1 MYIRK
6 DFMKNKK
13 ILILIMILISILVIG
28 TSLFIILKNKKPSN
42 NTNNVVNN
50 NLYLSKVND
59 LLIKDNYLKKMYY
72 SKVTVLENTLII
84 NNKTYNLLPDDF
96 KYKTFEELHYDI
108 DNTYAVNYKNSF
120 LRDTQNYNSYLIES
134 DKFYVNIKSKCNI
147 PSYDEKYLSIK
158 NVSNG
163 EITYTYENKDYKV
176 IFKDDIYL
184 IDSSP
189 FVC

>member
-1 MYIRK
+1 
-6 DFMKNKK
+6 MKNKK
-13 ILILIMILISILVIG
+13 ILILITIFISILLIG
-28 TSLFIILKNKKPSN
+28 TSLFIILKNKKINNNSN
-42 NTNNVVNN
+42 NAVNN

-72 SKVTVLENTLII
+72 SKVSVLENTIII

-96 KYKTFEELHYDI
+96 KYKTFEEIYNDI
-108 DNTYAVNYKNSF
+108 DNTYAIDYKNSF
-120 LRDTQNYNSYLIES
+120 LIDVQNYNSYLIES

-147 PSYDEKYLSIK
+147 SSYDEKYLSIK

-176 IFKDDIYL
+176 IFKDDVYL

>member
-1 MYIRK
+1 
-6 DFMKNKK
+6 MKNKK
-13 ILILIMILISILVIG
+13 ILILITIFISILLIG
-28 TSLFIILKNKKPSN
+28 TSLFIILKNKKINNNSN
-42 NTNNVVNN
+42 NAVNN

-72 SKVTVLENTLII
+72 SKVSVLENTIII

-96 KYKTFEELHYDI
+96 KYKTFGQIYNDI
-108 DNTYAVNYKNSF
+108 DNTYAIDYKNSF
-120 LRDTQNYNSYLIES
+120 LIEVQNYNSYLIES

-176 IFKDDIYL
+176 IFKDDVYL